1 MKKELIRVLRE
12 LRAFEYY
19 KENELEYDIKLVE
32 EILVI
37 LKKKGICLDIL
48 SENLKWYSQNFMMNQ
63 EKLIHRTM

>member
-32 EILVI
+32 EILVV

-48 SENLKWYSQNFMMNQ
+48 SEN
-63 EKLIHRTM
+63 